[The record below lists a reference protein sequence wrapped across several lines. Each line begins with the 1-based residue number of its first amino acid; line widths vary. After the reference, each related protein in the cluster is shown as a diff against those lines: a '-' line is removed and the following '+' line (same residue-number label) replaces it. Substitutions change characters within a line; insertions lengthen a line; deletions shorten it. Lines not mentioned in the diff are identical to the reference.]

1 MARVLPC
8 SSPKPLDSSRN
19 IPGIWAFSAGGCS
32 VSPRHAL
39 MHRGQG
45 RACPDPAG
53 WSLWCFLCSAHSR
66 SASLPFCEE
75 EGRQTPP
82 VAQPLP
88 LIPHTKKGKLVR
100 EGSLPHA
107 VASAAAVTFS
117 PLLVAQVPSPCAGCR
132 GGAGPMERP
141 VKDGIL
147 YVQHCKFGK
156 RSWRKMR
163 AQLFAASPSGVARME
178 KFDVRDDNTALE
190 KPSLRQCARRV
201 IRLSDCISVGPAGT
215 ESCPKAT
222 AAFYLTTTEKSY
234 VLAAEQRDEWI
245 AQLCQLAFQ
254 GAKETTQRNS
264 RTQPS
269 PTVPMEENVLYSSWQ
284 DLTEFLVLVVR
295 TDAAARC
302 GLHGHYLLSVLPQ
315 SLTLKDL
322 QSRQPL
328 LTWPYPFLRKFGQDQ
343 TVFSFEAG
351 RRSDSG
357 EGTFTFSTPRALELC
372 RAVATAIACQQQG
385 KDAPDPRLSAQGLEP
400 QSWGPGAEDPQPSPI
415 LGGTQPPSQ
424 PPTSLICFSPAEPEA
439 TGPIIYASIARGQQ
453 QPLFAAGRPG
463 SSEPWAAGKPPP
475 EHLYENIFTAEQ
487 GPARAEEEEEEA
499 EGRWELECRQA
510 PEGHSSEA
518 TPLYDNR
525 AALAQ
530 LPRGSP
536 QPPEQRW
543 GRGAQEALPGRAG
556 HKPQSTLR
564 ARLVRLLSRETPG
577 PRDWA

>member
-1 MARVLPC
+1 
-8 SSPKPLDSSRN
+8 
-19 IPGIWAFSAGGCS
+19 
-32 VSPRHAL
+32 
-39 MHRGQG
+39 
-45 RACPDPAG
+45 
-53 WSLWCFLCSAHSR
+53 
-66 SASLPFCEE
+66 
-75 EGRQTPP
+75 
-82 VAQPLP
+82 
-88 LIPHTKKGKLVR
+88 
-100 EGSLPHA
+100 
-107 VASAAAVTFS
+107 
-117 PLLVAQVPSPCAGCR
+117 
-132 GGAGPMERP
+132 
-141 VKDGIL
+141 
-147 YVQHCKFGK
+147 
-156 RSWRKMR
+156 MR

-178 KFDVRDDNTALE
+178 KFDVRDDSMVLE
-190 KPSLRQCARRV
+190 NPSLRQCARRV
-201 IRLSDCISVGPAGT
+201 IRLSDCVSVGPAGT

-264 RTQPS
+264 SIQPS

-284 DLTEFLVLVVR
+284 DLTEFLVLVVQ

-322 QSRQPL
+322 QSRQPV

-357 EGTFTFSTPRALELC
+357 EGTFTFSTPRAPELC

-385 KDAPDPRLSAQGLEP
+385 KDAADPRLFCATDAQLSAHGLEP
-400 QSWGPGAEDPQPSPI
+400 QSWGPGAEEPQPSTI
-415 LGGTQPPSQ
+415 LGRTQTPSLA
-424 PPTSLICFSPAEPEA
+424 PTSLLCFSPAEPKG

-453 QPLFAAGRPG
+453 QPLFAAGQPG
-463 SSEPWAAGKPPP
+463 SSEPWSAGKPPP

-487 GPARAEEEEEEA
+487 GPARAEEEEE
-499 EGRWELECRQA
+499 GQWELESRQA

-543 GRGAQEALPGRAG
+543 SRGGQEALPGRAG